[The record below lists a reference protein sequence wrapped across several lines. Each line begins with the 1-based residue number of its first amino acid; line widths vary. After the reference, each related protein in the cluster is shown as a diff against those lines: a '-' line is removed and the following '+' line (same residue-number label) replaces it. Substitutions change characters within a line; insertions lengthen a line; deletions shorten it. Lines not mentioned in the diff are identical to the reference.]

1 MSTPSGPVDIPS
13 SLSPYEMEI
22 CSVMGEGS
30 LYRICKARHGTKYVI
45 LKCPVQPETIYI
57 EMLRR
62 EYEIGYTLSHPCVVN
77 ILGFEENTEVGPA
90 LVMEY
95 IDGVTLEEFMKTGP
109 LRQQV
114 RQVMDDILDGV
125 DYLHK
130 RGIVHNDLKPSN
142 IIITSSSRAKIIDFG
157 FSSSDDSAYSG
168 VRGGSDGYTAPEI
181 LRGERTVGSASDIY
195 SVGKIMK
202 YMGVGP
208 SSVIRRSV
216 SEEPSRRFQCVGDL
230 RKAVRK
236 RRMFHVCASALTI
249 AAVLMTVLLHLLEIK
264 SPEQV
269 RTHHEPVA
277 SQTTDTVLNYIASEY
292 RKALDE
298 MSRYPYYDWAVVIRG
313 EFIRN
318 SIKYIEMMFYDG
330 ALINEDIV
338 TPYSDSLYSVV
349 NSLPPASVLPREEL
363 EIFNE
368 RLTTRIDSLQVSWNQ
383 DVQGMR
389 ND

>member
-1 MSTPSGPVDIPS
+1 MSTASGPVDIPS

-45 LKCPVQPETIYI
+45 LKCPVQSETIYI

-95 IDGVTLEEFMKTGP
+95 IDGVTLDEFMRTRP
-109 LRQQV
+109 SRQQS
-114 RQVMDDILDGV
+114 RQVLGDILDGV

-130 RGIVHNDLKPSN
+130 RGILHNDLKPSN

-157 FSSSDDSAYSG
+157 FSSSEDSAYSG

-181 LRGERTVGSASDIY
+181 LSGERSILPASDIY

-202 YMGVGP
+202 YMGLGP
-208 SSVIRRSV
+208 SSVIRRAV

-236 RRMFHVCASALTI
+236 RRTLFLSAAMLTI
-249 AAVLMTVLLHLLEIK
+249 AAVLMTLMLMRSSAK
-264 SPEQV
+264 PEQLIAE
-269 RTHHEPVA
+269 HKESAA
-277 SQTTDTVLNYIASEY
+277 SQRIEEAMIYIESQC
-292 RKALDE
+292 RKALDD
-298 MSRYPYYDWAVVIRG
+298 MYRYPYYEWAFVIRA
-313 EFIRN
+313 EFLMN
-318 SIKYIEMMFYDG
+318 SKMYLNAMSF
-330 ALINEDIV
+330 EDLCTMNDPV
-338 TPYSDSLYSVV
+338 TSYADSLYSVM

>member
-1 MSTPSGPVDIPS
+1 MSTASGPVDIPS

-22 CSVMGEGS
+22 CGVMGESS
-30 LYRICKARHGTKYVI
+30 LFRIYKARHGTKYVI

-95 IDGVTLEEFMKTGP
+95 IDGVTLDEFMRTRP
-109 LRQQV
+109 SRQQS
-114 RQVMDDILDGV
+114 RQVLDDILDGV

-157 FSSSDDSAYSG
+157 FSSSEDSAYSG

-181 LRGERTVGSASDIY
+181 LRGENSVGSAADIY

-208 SSVIRRSV
+208 SSVIRRAV
-216 SEEPSRRFQCVGDL
+216 SEESSRRFQSVGDL
-230 RKAVRK
+230 RKAIRK
-236 RRMFHVCASALTI
+236 RRLILFSTTLLTI
-249 AAVLMTVLLHLLEIK
+249 AAVLIILMLMMPASKPLERIAEHNE
-264 SPEQV
+264 SD
-269 RTHHEPVA
+269 VA
-277 SQTTDTVLNYIASEY
+277 GRVDQALNYIESQY

-298 MSRYPYYDWAVVIRG
+298 IDRYPYYDWAMVIRS
-313 EFIRN
+313 EFLMN
-318 SIKYIEMMFYDG
+318 SKMYLNAMSFEGLCTMNDP
-330 ALINEDIV
+330 V
-338 TPYSDSLYSVV
+338 TSYADSLYSVM
-349 NSLPPASVLPREEL
+349 NALPHSSVLPCGEQEL
-363 EIFNE
+363 FNE
-368 RLTTRIDSLQVSWNQ
+368 CLNARVDSLDASWN
-383 DVQGMR
+383 
-389 ND
+389 

>member
-1 MSTPSGPVDIPS
+1 MSTASGPVDIPS

-45 LKCPVQPETIYI
+45 LKCPVQSETIYI

-95 IDGVTLEEFMKTGP
+95 IDGVTLDELMRTRP
-109 LRQQV
+109 SRQQS
-114 RQVMDDILDGV
+114 RQVLGDILDGV

-130 RGIVHNDLKPSN
+130 RGILHNDLKPSN

-157 FSSSDDSAYSG
+157 FSSSEDSAYSG

-181 LRGERTVGSASDIY
+181 LRGERSILPASDIY

-202 YMGVGP
+202 YMGTGP
-208 SSVIRRSV
+208 SSVIRRAV
-216 SEEPSRRFQCVGDL
+216 SEKVSRRFQCIGDL
-230 RKAVRK
+230 RKAIG
-236 RRMFHVCASALTI
+236 RRRTLFLSAAMLTI
-249 AAVLMTVLLHLLEIK
+249 AAVLMTLMLMRSSAK
-264 SPEQV
+264 PE
-269 RTHHEPVA
+269 HKESAA
-277 SQTTDTVLNYIASEY
+277 SQRIEEAMIYIESQY
-292 RKALDE
+292 RKALDD
-298 MSRYPYYDWAVVIRG
+298 MYRYPYYDWAVVIRA
-313 EFIRN
+313 EFIKN
-318 SIKYIEMMFYDG
+318 SHMYLNAMTPGDLYMM
-330 ALINEDIV
+330 EDPV
-338 TPYSDSLYSVV
+338 TSYADSLYSVM
-349 NSLPPASVLPREEL
+349 NALPPASVLPREEL
-363 EIFNE
+363 EIFNK

>member
-1 MSTPSGPVDIPS
+1 MSTASGPVDLPS

-22 CSVMGEGS
+22 CGVMGESS
-30 LYRICKARHGTKYVI
+30 LFRIYKARHGTKYVI
-45 LKCPVQPETIYI
+45 IKCPVQSETIYI

-95 IDGVTLEEFMKTGP
+95 IDGVTLDEFMRTRP
-109 LRQQV
+109 SRQQS
-114 RQVMDDILDGV
+114 RQVLDDILDGV

-130 RGIVHNDLKPSN
+130 RGILHNDLKPSN

-157 FSSSDDSAYSG
+157 FSSSEDSAYSG

-181 LRGERTVGSASDIY
+181 LRGERSILPASDMY
-195 SVGKIMK
+195 SVGKIMT
-202 YMGVGP
+202 YMGIGP

-277 SQTTDTVLNYIASEY
+277 SQTTDTVLNYIESQY

-298 MSRYPYYDWAVVIRG
+298 IDRYPYYDWAVVIRA
-313 EFIRN
+313 EFLMN
-318 SIKYIEMMFYDG
+318 SKMYLNAMSFESLCTMNDP
-330 ALINEDIV
+330 V
-338 TPYSDSLYSVV
+338 TSYADSLYSVM

-368 RLTTRIDSLQVSWNQ
+368 CLNARVDSLDASWNQ

>member
-1 MSTPSGPVDIPS
+1 MSTASGPVDIPS

-22 CSVMGEGS
+22 CGVMGESS
-30 LYRICKARHGTKYVI
+30 LFRIYKARHGTKYVI

-95 IDGVTLEEFMKTGP
+95 IDGVTLDEFMRTRP
-109 LRQQV
+109 SRQQS
-114 RQVMDDILDGV
+114 RQVLDDILDGV

-157 FSSSDDSAYSG
+157 FSSSEDSAYSG

-181 LRGERTVGSASDIY
+181 LRGEKSMCPASDIY

-202 YMGVGP
+202 YMGTGP
-208 SSVIRRSV
+208 SSVIRRAV
-216 SEEPSRRFQCVGDL
+216 SEESSRRFQSVGDL
-230 RKAVRK
+230 RKAIRK
-236 RRMFHVCASALTI
+236 RRLILFSTTMLTI
-249 AAVLMTVLLHLLEIK
+249 AAVLITLMLMMPASKPLERIAEHNE
-264 SPEQV
+264 SD
-269 RTHHEPVA
+269 VA
-277 SQTTDTVLNYIASEY
+277 GRVDQALNYIESQY
-292 RKALDE
+292 RKALDD
-298 MSRYPYYDWAVVIRG
+298 MYRYPYYDWAVVIRA
-313 EFIRN
+313 EFIKN
-318 SIKYIEMMFYDG
+318 SHMYLNAMTYDDLYMMGDP
-330 ALINEDIV
+330 V
-338 TPYSDSLYSVV
+338 TSYTDSLYSVM
-349 NSLPPASVLPREEL
+349 NALPPASVLPREEL

-368 RLTTRIDSLQVSWNQ
+368 CLNARVDSLDASWNQ
-383 DVQGMR
+383 
-389 ND
+389 NI

>member
-77 ILGFEENTEVGPA
+77 ILGFEGNTELGPA

-95 IDGVTLEEFMKTGP
+95 IDGVTLEEFMKTRP
-109 LRQQV
+109 SRQQM

-157 FSSSDDSAYSG
+157 FSSSEDSAYSG
-168 VRGGSDGYTAPEI
+168 VRGGSDGYIAPEI
-181 LRGERTVGSASDIY
+181 LRGERSVGSASDIY

-202 YMGVGP
+202 YMGTGP
-208 SSVIRRSV
+208 SSVIRRAV
-216 SEEPSRRFQCVGDL
+216 SEKVSRRFQCIGDL
-230 RKAVRK
+230 RKAIGK
-236 RRMFHVCASALTI
+236 RRTLFLSAAMLTI
-249 AAVLMTVLLHLLEIK
+249 AAVLMTLMLMRSSAK
-264 SPEQV
+264 PE
-269 RTHHEPVA
+269 HKESAA
-277 SQTTDTVLNYIASEY
+277 SQRIEEAMIYIESQY
-292 RKALDE
+292 RKALDD
-298 MSRYPYYDWAVVIRG
+298 MYRYPYYDWAVVISA
-313 EFIRN
+313 EFIKN
-318 SIKYIEMMFYDG
+318 SHMYLNAMTYDDLYMM
-330 ALINEDIV
+330 EDPV
-338 TPYSDSLYSVV
+338 TSYADSLYSVM
-349 NSLPPASVLPREEL
+349 NALPPASVLPREEL